1 VVGWQSFLLGVLSGD
16 ELRGALRKKEKKNF
30 LTEKA
35 RASKSPRRFSAA
47 EKAGSESLFEI

>member
-1 VVGWQSFLLGVLSGD
+1 VVGRQSFLLGVLSGD